1 MSSGDRKQDAAV
13 SIFVVVVE
21 FCLNLNDGNRFVLVL
36 RLPQGDA
43 VLLHHHHLGVRGG
56 PGGHHRASPD

>member
-13 SIFVVVVE
+13 SIFLMGGI
-21 FCLNLNDGNRFVLVL
+21 FLNLNDGNRFVLVL